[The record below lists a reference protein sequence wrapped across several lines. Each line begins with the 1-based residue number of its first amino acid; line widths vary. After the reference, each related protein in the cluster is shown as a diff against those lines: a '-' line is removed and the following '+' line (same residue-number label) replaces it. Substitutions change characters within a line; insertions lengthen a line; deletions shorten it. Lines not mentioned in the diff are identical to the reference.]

1 MAIAEFQEG
10 NIYYEIKGEGEP
22 VLLIHGAAASG
33 RWFGD
38 FSDRL
43 AESHRVIMPDLR
55 GLGQSQRIDELDSP
69 RAWVDD
75 MRRIMDIAEAETAHV
90 MGVSLGSRIA
100 ARMALENPVR
110 VRSLIV
116 DAPIIGISSSGNK
129 SLKNVFGEVDE
140 DSDQA
145 REWLLLHGPD
155 WRDAVAFYAKARAT
169 PGLQELL
176 TVRDELAS
184 ISVPTLICRGDI
196 DDPVHPLGDSFI
208 WHKETPHTELF
219 VAPGLKQSSVILE
232 RPDDF
237 LKAFRAFVKRVPD
250 WQDL

>member
-10 NIYYEIKGEGEP
+10 NIYYEINGEGEP

-75 MRRIMDIAEAETAHV
+75 MWHIMDIAEAETAHV

-100 ARMALENPVR
+100 ARMALENPER

-140 DSDQA
+140 DSNQA

-155 WRDAVAFYAKARAT
+155 WRDAIAFYAKARAT

-184 ISVPTLICRGDI
+184 IQCADAHLSRG
-196 DDPVHPLGDSFI
+196 S
-208 WHKETPHTELF
+208 
-219 VAPGLKQSSVILE
+219 
-232 RPDDF
+232 
-237 LKAFRAFVKRVPD
+237 
-250 WQDL
+250 